1 MSLIVAALGGN
12 AIIRPGQKGT
22 IQEQFDNT
30 FESMGHIAHL
40 VRAGHRVV
48 LTHGN
53 GPQVGF
59 IMVQVEA
66 ARGKAP
72 YMPLNVDVAQSQG
85 SMGYMIAQ
93 SLINQLK
100 DHHLDIRV
108 APVVTQVL
116 VDPDDP
122 AFEHPTKP
130 VGPFYSRVEAD
141 EFERCGHIVVEDSGR
156 GWRRVVASPVPVDI
170 VEAEVIRELVA
181 DGVIVV
187 ACGGG
192 GIPVVEEDGDL
203 KGVDAVIDKDLASSL
218 LAAVIG
224 ADVVMFLTTVDKV
237 SLNYNTPGQVELD
250 RLTVEEA
257 RVYLAEGQFPP
268 GSMGPKIQAAVE
280 FVEQGGERAVVCR
293 SEGVVEALEGRGG
306 TVVEG

>member
-1 MSLIVAALGGN
+1 LSLIVAALGGN
-12 AIIRPGQKGT
+12 AIIKPGQKGT
-22 IQEQFDNT
+22 IREQFDNT
-30 FESMGHIAHL
+30 FESMGYIAHL

-48 LTHGN
+48 VTHGN

-59 IMVQVEA
+59 IMMQVEA
-66 ARGKAP
+66 ARGKVP
-72 YMPLNVDVAQSQG
+72 YVPLNVDVAQSQG

-93 SLINQLK
+93 SLVNQLK
-100 DHHLDIRV
+100 DHYLDTRV

-116 VDPDDP
+116 VDPHDP

-130 VGPFYSRVEAD
+130 VGPFYDRAHVEKL
-141 EFERCGHIVVEDSGR
+141 EGCGHAMVEDSGR
-156 GWRRVVASPVPVDI
+156 GWRRVVPSPVPVDI
-170 VEAEVIRELVA
+170 VEMEVIKELVQ

-218 LAAVIG
+218 LAREIG

-237 SLNYNTPGQVELD
+237 CLNYNTPGQVELD
-250 RLTVEEA
+250 RLTVGEA
-257 RVYLAEGQFPP
+257 RRYLTEGQFPP

-293 SEGVVEALEGRGG
+293 PEGVVEALEGRGG
-306 TVVEG
+306 TVVEK

>member
-12 AIIRPGQKGT
+12 AIIKPGQKGT
-22 IQEQFDNT
+22 IKEQFDNT
-30 FESMGHIAHL
+30 FESMGYIAHL

-59 IMVQVEA
+59 IMMQVEA
-66 ARGKAP
+66 ARGKVP
-72 YMPLNVDVAQSQG
+72 YVPLNVDVAQSQG

-93 SLINQLK
+93 SLVNQLK
-100 DHHLDIRV
+100 DLHLDTRV

-116 VDPDDP
+116 VDPHDP

-130 VGPFYSRVEAD
+130 VGLFYDRAHVE
-141 EFERCGHIVVEDSGR
+141 ELERSGHKLVEDSGR
-156 GWRRVVASPVPVDI
+156 GWRRVVPSPVPVDI
-170 VEAEVIRELVA
+170 VEMEVIKKLVQ

-192 GIPVVEEDGDL
+192 GVPVVEDDGDL

-218 LAAVIG
+218 LAREIG

-237 SLNYNTPGQVELD
+237 CLNYNTPSQVELD
-250 RLTVEEA
+250 RLTVEDA
-257 RVYLAEGQFPP
+257 RRYLAEGQFPP

-293 SEGVVEALEGRGG
+293 PEGVVEALEGRGG
-306 TVVEG
+306 TVVGK

>member
-1 MSLIVAALGGN
+1 MAALGGN

-30 FESMGHIAHL
+30 FESMGHIASL

-59 IMVQVEA
+59 IMIQVEA

-93 SLINQLK
+93 SLVNQLK
-100 DHHLDIRV
+100 DHRLDTHV

-122 AFEHPTKP
+122 AFGHPSKP
-130 VGPFYSRVEAD
+130 VGPFYNREEAD
-141 EFERCGHIVVEDSGR
+141 EVERCGHIVVEDSGR

-170 VEAEVIRELVA
+170 VEVGVIRELVA

-192 GIPVVEEDGDL
+192 GIPVVEEDGEL

-218 LAAVIG
+218 LAAEIG

-237 SLNYNTPGQVELD
+237 CLNYNTPDQVELD
-250 RLTVEEA
+250 RLSVEEA
-257 RVYLAEGQFPP
+257 RRYLAEGQFPP

-293 SEGVVEALEGRGG
+293 PEGVVEALEGRGG
-306 TVVEG
+306 TVVER

>member
-59 IMVQVEA
+59 IMIQVEA
-66 ARGKAP
+66 ARGKVP

-93 SLINQLK
+93 SLVNQLK
-100 DHHLDIRV
+100 DHHLDTQV

-116 VDPDDP
+116 VNPNDP

-130 VGPFYSRVEAD
+130 VGPFYSREEAD
-141 EFERCGHIVVEDSGR
+141 EVDRCGHVVVEDSGR
-156 GWRRVVASPVPVDI
+156 GWRRVVASPRPVDI
-170 VEAEVIRELVA
+170 VEVGVIRELVQ

-218 LAAVIG
+218 LAAEIG
-224 ADVVMFLTTVDKV
+224 ADIVMFLTTVDKV

-257 RVYLAEGQFPP
+257 RGYLSDGQFPP

-293 SEGVVEALEGRGG
+293 PEGVVEALDRRGG
-306 TVVEG
+306 TVVVR

>member
-12 AIIRPGQKGT
+12 AIIKPGQKGT
-22 IQEQFDNT
+22 IREQFDNT
-30 FESMGHIAHL
+30 FESMGYIAHL

-59 IMVQVEA
+59 IMIQAEA
-66 ARGKAP
+66 ARGKVP
-72 YMPLNVDVAQSQG
+72 YVPLNVDVAQSQG

-93 SLINQLK
+93 SLMNQLK
-100 DHHLDIRV
+100 DHYLDTKV
-108 APVVTQVL
+108 ASVVTQVL
-116 VDPDDP
+116 VDPHDP

-130 VGPFYSRVEAD
+130 VGPFYEKAYM
-141 EFERCGHIVVEDSGR
+141 EELERCSHAMVEDSGR
-156 GWRRVVASPVPVDI
+156 GWRRVVPSPVPVDI
-170 VEAEVIRELVA
+170 VEMEVIKELVQ

-192 GIPVVEEDGDL
+192 GVPVVEEDGDL
-203 KGVDAVIDKDLASSL
+203 KGVDAVIDKDMASSL
-218 LAAVIG
+218 LAREIG

-237 SLNYNTPGQVELD
+237 CLNYNTSEQVELD
-250 RLTVEEA
+250 RMTVEDA
-257 RVYLAEGQFPP
+257 RRYLAEGQFPP

-280 FVEQGGERAVVCR
+280 FVEQGGERAVVCKP
-293 SEGVVEALEGRGG
+293 EDVIEALEGRGG
-306 TVVEG
+306 TVVEK